1 MPRETMTPKERWSA
15 VLERKRPDRIPMDY
29 WGTPEITLVLQE
41 HLGCS
46 TTQEMLQKLHVD
58 FVFSVSP
65 LYTGPELSPGVDI
78 FGCRGQAVNYG
89 TGEYWETVEHPLANY
104 ESVSEI
110 EKNYSWPKPD
120 WWDYSSIA
128 EQIEGNEVY
137 PVAGG
142 GSEPFLTYKNLRG
155 QEQALIDLVD
165 YPEIVHYCLDKL
177 FELAYENT
185 LRILEAIPGK
195 VTYCYIAED
204 LGGQSQLLISPKLIR
219 EYLFPGMK
227 RMIDLA
233 HQADAYVF
241 HHDDGNIRGILPEL
255 IDLGIDILNPIQ
267 WRAAGMDR
275 KMLKKKY
282 GSKLIFHGGMDNQY
296 TLPFGSVADVQ
307 KEVVENLR
315 ILGEEGGYILAPCH
329 NIQPNTPVE
338 NILAMY
344 AAGFE
349 EGFL

>member
-15 VLERKRPDRIPMDY
+15 VLKRKMPDRIPMDY

-46 TTQEMLQKLHVD
+46 TTEEMLQKLHVD
-58 FVFSVSP
+58 FVIGVSP
-65 LYTGPELSPGVDI
+65 LYTGPELSPGMDI
-78 FGCRGQAVNYG
+78 FGCIGQAVNYG
-89 TGEYWETVEHPLANY
+89 TGEYWETVEHPLAKY
-104 ESVSEI
+104 ESASEI
-110 EKNYSWPKPD
+110 EENYSWPKPD

-128 EQIEGNEVY
+128 EQIKGNEGY
-137 PVAGG
+137 PVSGG

-155 QEQALIDLVD
+155 QEQAMVDLVE

-177 FELAYENT
+177 FELSYQNT

-204 LGGQSQLLISPKLIR
+204 LGGQSQLLFSPKHIR

-233 HQADAYVF
+233 HQAGAYVF
-241 HHDDGNIRGILPEL
+241 HHDDGNITGILPEL

-275 KMLKKKY
+275 RMLKKQY
-282 GSKLIFHGGMDNQY
+282 GSRLIFHGGMDNQY
-296 TLPFGSVADVQ
+296 TLPFGSVADVR
-307 KEVVENLR
+307 KEVVENLQT
-315 ILGEEGGYILAPCH
+315 LGEAGGYILAPCH

-344 AAGFE
+344 AAGYE